1 MGQTTSV
8 LWRDLLHKT
17 GTEREY
23 KFIINGVE
31 YGKDAEVSHSVESQL
46 FEEFGIGNAC
56 CATLKLAVIADNIPR
71 GATINR
77 YLRLA
82 NGTQATDWIP
92 KGVFFTNKRS
102 RDGDYWEVE
111 AYDAMRKA
119 DVVWEP
125 NQSLTFPMSM
135 LTAVNLFCQMMGVKL
150 DKRTV
155 LNSAYTID
163 YPSNDYTIRNELCFI
178 AAAHGGNWIITDAG
192 ELLLV
197 PLLSMPAETN
207 YLITEYGDAITFGGV
222 RILV

>member
-1 MGQTTSV
+1 MGQTTSA
-8 LWRDLLHKT
+8 LWHDLLHKP
-17 GTEREY
+17 GTEREF
-23 KFIINGVE
+23 KFVINDVE

-71 GATINR
+71 AATIKR
-77 YLRLA
+77 YLRLV
-82 NGTQATDWIP
+82 NGTQATAWIP

-102 RDGDYWEVE
+102 RDDDYWEVE

-125 NQSLTFPMSM
+125 SNSLAFPMAM
-135 LTAVNLFCQMMGVKL
+135 PTAVNLFCQMMGVTL
-150 DKRTV
+150 DKRTA

-163 YPSNDYTIRNELCFI
+163 YPANDYTVRNELCFI

-197 PLLSMPAETN
+197 PLLSMPDETN